1 MGLYS
6 ALAGFCIVILIRSLV
21 LARDDVSRALCIIG
35 GVYSYFRQKNIR
47 TKDSIECDNVCS
59 SELTYLISFNDGI

>member
-6 ALAGFCIVILIRSLV
+6 ALAGICIVILIRSLV

-59 SELTYLISFNDGI
+59 SELDIPYFIQ